1 MEQLFTNS
9 GFHHIAENILL
20 YLNTETLMNCKS
32 VHPSWATI
40 LKNPWFWLKKKFS
53 RNFLNSLNEEWKELI
68 SELYGTELIENVI
81 LLLTK
86 QLEDTPLLTASK
98 FGDLE
103 IIQFIFKQNRA
114 NLTWQTTD
122 VAVLPIHSLN
132 PHATN
137 LY

>member
-1 MEQLFTNS
+1 MEQLFSNS

-68 SELYGTELIENVI
+68 SDLYGTELIENVI

-103 IIQFIFKQNRA
+103 IIQFIFKQNPGLVIA
-114 NLTWQTTD
+114 NCATFDW
-122 VAVLPIHSLN
+122 VLHGHQMSN
-132 PHATN
+132 TKFA
-137 LY
+137 